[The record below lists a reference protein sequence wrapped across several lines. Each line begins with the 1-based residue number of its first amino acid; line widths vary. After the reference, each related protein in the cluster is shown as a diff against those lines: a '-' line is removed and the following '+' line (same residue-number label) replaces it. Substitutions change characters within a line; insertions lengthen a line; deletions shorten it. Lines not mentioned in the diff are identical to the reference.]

1 MLPPR
6 KTRFGRIA
14 IVIVLSAATLS
25 FVVAG
30 TSTVSA
36 AANAAT
42 VALSAHK
49 SLAKDPPAAK
59 ATPIKG
65 SWDSSE
71 TPTFVPAPPPDATIM
86 FVDGKASGNADQLGK
101 YTATFKATVNLSC
114 GCSQGDSIQFIA
126 ANGDS
131 LYGLGQGI
139 GVPDKPGFNR
149 VTQTYTIM
157 GGTGRFA
164 GATGNIVVIRLAN
177 MATGVSSG
185 SFEGSIVIPSR
196 AG

>member
-1 MLPPR
+1 MKPLH
-6 KTRFGRIA
+6 F
-14 IVIVLSAATLS
+14 V
-25 FVVAG
+25 FVVCAVLLLLPAAPAVAG
-30 TSTVSA
+30 PAGLV
-36 AANAAT
+36 
-42 VALSAHK
+42 
-49 SLAKDPPAAK
+49 KDPPTAK
-59 ATPIKG
+59 VTSIKG

-86 FVDGKASGNADQLGK
+86 FVDGRASGNADQLGK
-101 YTATFKATVNLSC
+101 YTATFKATVNAGC

-139 GVPDKPGFNR
+139 GVPDKPGFAR

-157 GGTGRFA
+157 GGTGRFV

-177 MATGVSSG
+177 TATGVSSG

>member
-1 MLPPR
+1 MKPLH
-6 KTRFGRIA
+6 F
-14 IVIVLSAATLS
+14 V
-25 FVVAG
+25 FVVFA
-30 TSTVSA
+30 VLLLLPAAPA
-36 AANAAT
+36 AAGPAG
-42 VALSAHK
+42 
-49 SLAKDPPAAK
+49 LAKDPATAK
-59 ATPIKG
+59 ATPFKG

-86 FVDGKASGNADQLGK
+86 FVDGHASGNADQLGK
-101 YTATFKATVNLSC
+101 YTATFKATVNLGC

-157 GGTGRFA
+157 GGTGRFV
-164 GATGNIVVIRLAN
+164 GATGNFVVIRLAN
-177 MATGVSSG
+177 SATGVSSG
-185 SFEGSIVIPSR
+185 SFDGSIVIPSR

>member
-1 MLPPR
+1 MLPLR
-6 KTRFGRIA
+6 KTRLVKVTT
-14 IVIVLSAATLS
+14 VITLFAATLCLLG
-25 FVVAG
+25 AG
-30 TSTVSA
+30 TTTVSA
-36 AANAAT
+36 AESVNAPAP
-42 VALSAHK
+42 AAHQA
-49 SLAKDPPAAK
+49 LAKDSPLTKPM
-59 ATPIKG
+59 PIKG

-86 FVDGKASGNADQLGK
+86 FVDGHAAGNADQLGK
-101 YTATFKATVNLSC
+101 YTATFKATVNLGC

-157 GGTGRFA
+157 GGTGRFV

-177 MATGVSSG
+177 AATGVSSG

-196 AG
+196 GG

>member
-1 MLPPR
+1 MLPQR
-6 KTRFGRIA
+6 KTRTA
-14 IVIVLSAATLS
+14 KVTMVITLFAAALCL
-25 FVVAG
+25 FVAG
-30 TSTVSA
+30 TTMVSA
-36 AANAAT
+36 AESVNAPAP
-42 VALSAHK
+42 AAHQA
-49 SLAKDPPAAK
+49 LAKASPPTK
-59 ATPIKG
+59 PMTIKG

-86 FVDGKASGNADQLGK
+86 FVDGHASGNADQLGK
-101 YTATFKATVNLSC
+101 YTATFKATVNASC

-139 GVPDKPGFNR
+139 GVPDKPGFAR
-149 VTQTYTIM
+149 VTQTYAIM
-157 GGTGRFA
+157 GGTGRFV

-177 MATGVSSG
+177 TATGVSSG

-196 AG
+196 GG